1 MIIAIFFGVSSC
13 YSLLTA
19 LTPSFNMI
27 FSNPCSPSKK
37 KWSHQDFMLLP
48 CVNYQLHVIAL
59 IIKSKL
65 FSNVPKA
72 CNFANAAMLENFRG
86 KPWKLPVCQTHSY
99 TDIWRKGES
108 IVEKLILEGKNKKQK
123 TLAKFK
129 LEASV
134 FSGRCCTRN
143 TEN

>member
-72 CNFANAAMLENFRG
+72 FTIHTWSSATLFWSIHWSARPSPVSMTASLFPSACAKPSCFQNSTLMPLLCFHTKSCKNPYYHLPLGKTMPAN
-86 KPWKLPVCQTHSY
+86 
-99 TDIWRKGES
+99 
-108 IVEKLILEGKNKKQK
+108 
-123 TLAKFK
+123 
-129 LEASV
+129 
-134 FSGRCCTRN
+134 
-143 TEN
+143 